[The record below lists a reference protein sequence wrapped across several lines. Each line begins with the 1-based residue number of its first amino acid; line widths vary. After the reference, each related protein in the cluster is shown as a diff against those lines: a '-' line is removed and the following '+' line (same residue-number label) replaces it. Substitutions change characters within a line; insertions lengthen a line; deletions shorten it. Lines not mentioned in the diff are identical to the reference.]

1 MVSLRSRV
9 GRLEEKLSASKH
21 GNPFR
26 VIMGLPGESADEA
39 ETRYLREHPEDD
51 DSSLFFLV
59 VTQIGA
65 TSKTASGARMEE
77 SDPQRDAS

>member
-39 ETRYLREHPEDD
+39 EARHLRLHPEDD
-51 DSSLFFLV
+51 DPSLFFLV
-59 VTQIGA
+59 VTQIELK
-65 TSKTASGARMEE
+65 SELAR
-77 SDPQRDAS
+77 SARTDDDQA

>member
-39 ETRYLREHPEDD
+39 EARHLRLHPEDD
-51 DSSLFFLV
+51 DPSLFFLV
-59 VTQIGA
+59 VTQIKA
-65 TSKTASGARMEE
+65 TSKAASGARVEK
-77 SDPQRDAS
+77 SDPQRDGS